1 MYSTYC
7 SSHADPNSPACVAI
21 NFLNIIKEE
30 DLFVKLL
37 SLVNYNYVFLP
48 VFGTLWWTVLS
59 TSSIQHEHPLR
70 TLMQISYTYAHML
83 GRKATNVHSTIKFV
97 PWYIFL
103 PRVFGCDTA
112 FIIVHMHVVWLAV
125 HKKLARTNQPTII
138 AINDKDFYWNTQG
151 WLLNIFYLICV
162 H

>member
-1 MYSTYC
+1 MLMTSFHFLECYLLDTQIPIYVSTYC

-37 SLVNYNYVFLP
+37 SLVHYNCVFLP

-97 PWYIFL
+97 PWYIFFSACFWMWHSI
-103 PRVFGCDTA
+103 RNCTYARCDLRYTK
-112 FIIVHMHVVWLAV
+112 HWHEP
-125 HKKLARTNQPTII
+125 TNQ
-138 AINDKDFYWNTQG
+138 
-151 WLLNIFYLICV
+151 L
-162 H
+162 